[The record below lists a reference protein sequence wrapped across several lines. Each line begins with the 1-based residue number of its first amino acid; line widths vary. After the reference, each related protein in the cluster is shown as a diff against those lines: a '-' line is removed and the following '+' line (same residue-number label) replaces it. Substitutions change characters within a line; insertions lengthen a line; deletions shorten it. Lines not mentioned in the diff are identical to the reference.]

1 MGDRFPIPS
10 YRELTKVAKKLGFSF
25 ARQAKGSHEIWRRES
40 DGKQTTI
47 PNHGKKAIKRRT
59 FKAILDDLGIHW
71 KKFVEILKDL

>member
-1 MGDRFPIPS
+1 MNEKFPALS

-47 PNHGKKAIKRRT
+47 PNHGATALKRKT
-59 FKAILDDLGIHW
+59 AKAILQDLGIHW
-71 KKFVEILKDL
+71 KKIKELSKDL